1 MNSTR
6 AMDRAVEQATDGG
19 APQPAESTADPWQR
33 STQWGWHDH
42 QASST
47 SWSRDSWSSPTA
59 PTRDSAW
66 QSHWNGRDRWQ
77 VGQLTQQTQAHLAPP
92 TPVSSGVSAGPPL
105 PGEPSPPRGPAPRGV
120 APARVGQSWYRVDGG
135 GDAPKRL
142 EQPVPSTSD
151 DAHLACV
158 APAPAAQ
165 SVDPTTKHDID
176 VADRVSSALA
186 DCSDQH
192 SAEQHSEAADFSE
205 AAPFASDDA
214 HLACLAPAPAAQSVD
229 PTTKHAND
237 QAAPQML
244 ALPSVCTFQEMQQM
258 RPVNGIGG
266 KAACTKQRDLR
277 QVCLQNRVFEI
288 DVTETWPEWRAVLR
302 ALPRNMQQLI
312 IGNGIARVK
321 FRLLEGVRDP
331 NYAKKDSGERHVF
344 EILRV
349 DTSAVHLHYHK
360 HGSLDDPV
368 LVDPIAMPQ
377 NANSGAS
384 QPTAPFIALS
394 PSQPNIGRREAVL
407 ALTRL
412 LNACWNTGPGAVDIT
427 DGHAFDWKRF
437 IANTMEHF
445 EIAAMELE
453 KVFALRTADSGP
465 PQLALCTTGTT
476 WKVMDPTQKN
486 YKNTRLPGLR
496 DMSSNW
502 RTEPLLLQPRTLD
515 TNWMRMR

>member
-1 MNSTR
+1 M
-6 AMDRAVEQATDGG
+6 
-19 APQPAESTADPWQR
+19 
-33 STQWGWHDH
+33 
-42 QASST
+42 
-47 SWSRDSWSSPTA
+47 
-59 PTRDSAW
+59 
-66 QSHWNGRDRWQ
+66 
-77 VGQLTQQTQAHLAPP
+77 
-92 TPVSSGVSAGPPL
+92 
-105 PGEPSPPRGPAPRGV
+105 
-120 APARVGQSWYRVDGG
+120 
-135 GDAPKRL
+135 
-142 EQPVPSTSD
+142 PSTSD

-176 VADRVSSALA
+176 VADHASSALA

-192 SAEQHSEAADFSE
+192 SAEQHSEAANFSE
-205 AAPFASDDA
+205 AKDFASDDA
-214 HLACLAPAPAAQSVD
+214 HLACVAPAPAAQSVD

-465 PQLALCTTGTT
+465 PQLALCTTGTR

>member
-1 MNSTR
+1 
-6 AMDRAVEQATDGG
+6 MDRAVEQATDGG

-165 SVDPTTKHDID
+165 SVDPTTKH
-176 VADRVSSALA
+176 
-186 DCSDQH
+186 
-192 SAEQHSEAADFSE
+192 
-205 AAPFASDDA
+205 
-214 HLACLAPAPAAQSVD
+214 
-229 PTTKHAND
+229 AND

-360 HGSLDDPV
+360 NGSLDDPV

>member
-1 MNSTR
+1 
-6 AMDRAVEQATDGG
+6 MDRAVEQATDGG

-105 PGEPSPPRGPAPRGV
+105 PGEPSPPQGPAPRGV

-165 SVDPTTKHDID
+165 SVDPTTKH
-176 VADRVSSALA
+176 
-186 DCSDQH
+186 
-192 SAEQHSEAADFSE
+192 
-205 AAPFASDDA
+205 
-214 HLACLAPAPAAQSVD
+214 
-229 PTTKHAND
+229 AND
-237 QAAPQML
+237 QGAPQML

-465 PQLALCTTGTT
+465 PQLALCTTGTR

>member
-1 MNSTR
+1 
-6 AMDRAVEQATDGG
+6 MDRAVEQATDGG

-47 SWSRDSWSSPTA
+47 SSSRDSWSSPTA

-165 SVDPTTKHDID
+165 SVDPTTKH
-176 VADRVSSALA
+176 
-186 DCSDQH
+186 
-192 SAEQHSEAADFSE
+192 
-205 AAPFASDDA
+205 
-214 HLACLAPAPAAQSVD
+214 
-229 PTTKHAND
+229 AND
-237 QAAPQML
+237 QGAPQML

-277 QVCLQNRVFEI
+277 QVCLQNRLFEI

-453 KVFALRTADSGP
+453 NVFALRTADSGP

-476 WKVMDPTQKN
+476 WKVMDPSQKN

>member
-1 MNSTR
+1 
-6 AMDRAVEQATDGG
+6 MDRAVEQATDGG

-158 APAPAAQ
+158 
-165 SVDPTTKHDID
+165 
-176 VADRVSSALA
+176 
-186 DCSDQH
+186 
-192 SAEQHSEAADFSE
+192 
-205 AAPFASDDA
+205 
-214 HLACLAPAPAAQSVD
+214 APAPAAQSVD

-384 QPTAPFIALS
+384 QPTAPFLALS

-465 PQLALCTTGTT
+465 PQLALCTTGTR